1 MGFYDRF
8 DSVRKEYEKFKLEEK
23 RYSAYSSTEFLQ
35 SIKGLLEAYE
45 GEEYTVN
52 NDMINCLKF
61 SISPLDSSSLSLKL
75 EIEKQYDDFFMRE
88 EDYFILLPSRI
99 SKGIKLSKF
108 QQNMEVT
115 YINNFFRQLVEYRYA
130 NKLTKLDTDSFA
142 DFFNKY
148 LDENKDDIE
157 IYQKTKNRYLELYL
171 EHLKEENIKAGFNVD
186 KYYLINNIKNF
197 INESYDAH
205 LDIFCDVNEAV
216 EGWYSDKDHAYLDY
230 YRTIGLKDN
239 DNIVFEI
246 KEFSYKAEDEID
258 AYRFNFYYDGS
269 KCVDRDINVYKLK
282 SKMKDLIQKYT
293 KLNKYFFVLDEKYR
307 ELLKDNFGIVDGE
320 KIKKLVGKSF

>member
-1 MGFYDRF
+1 MSFYDKF
-8 DSVRKEYEKFKLEEK
+8 DRVSNEYENLKLEEK
-23 RYSAYSSTEFLQ
+23 RYSKYSSTEFSQ
-35 SIKGLLEAYE
+35 IIKGLLEAYE

-61 SISPLDSSSLSLKL
+61 CVSPLDSSSMSLKL

-88 EDYFILLPSRI
+88 EDNFILLPNRI

-130 NKLTKLDTDSFA
+130 NKLTKLDTDSFVE
-142 DFFNKY
+142 FFNKY

-157 IYQKTKNRYLELYL
+157 LYQKTKDRYLELYL
-171 EHLKEENIKAGFNVD
+171 EYLKEENIKAGFNVD
-186 KYYLINNIKNF
+186 KYCFINKIKNF
-197 INESYDAH
+197 INENYDVH
-205 LDIFCDVNEAV
+205 LDIFCDVNESA
-216 EGWYSDKDHAYLDY
+216 EGWYSDKDRAYLDY

-239 DNIVFEI
+239 DNIVLEI
-246 KEFSYKAEDEID
+246 KEYSYKAEDAID

-282 SKMKDLIQKYT
+282 SKMKDLIQKYP
-293 KLNKYFFVLDEKYR
+293 KLNEYFFVLDEKYR
-307 ELLKDNFGIVDGE
+307 ELLKDNFGIVDSE
-320 KIKKLVGKSF
+320 KIKKLVG

>member
-99 SKGIKLSKF
+99 SKGIKLITF
-108 QQNMEVT
+108 
-115 YINNFFRQLVEYRYA
+115 
-130 NKLTKLDTDSFA
+130 LD
-142 DFFNKY
+142 N
-148 LDENKDDIE
+148 L
-157 IYQKTKNRYLELYL
+157 L
-171 EHLKEENIKAGFNVD
+171 NID
-186 KYYLINNIKNF
+186 MLIN
-197 INESYDAH
+197 
-205 LDIFCDVNEAV
+205 L
-216 EGWYSDKDHAYLDY
+216 
-230 YRTIGLKDN
+230 
-239 DNIVFEI
+239 
-246 KEFSYKAEDEID
+246 
-258 AYRFNFYYDGS
+258 
-269 KCVDRDINVYKLK
+269 
-282 SKMKDLIQKYT
+282 
-293 KLNKYFFVLDEKYR
+293 LN
-307 ELLKDNFGIVDGE
+307 
-320 KIKKLVGKSF
+320 